1 MKLTKQDIQLIE
13 DEFRFKS
20 IFQTD
25 FREYSRKMWNKH
37 KKDIFVTYEGGEFKK
52 ADQDGWKF

>member
-1 MKLTKQDIQLIE
+1 MKLTKQDIEIIE

-25 FREYSRKMWNKH
+25 FRCFSRRLWNKY
-37 KKDIFVTYEGGEFKK
+37 KKEIFVTYEYGEFKK
-52 ADQDGWKF
+52 FDLEGWKF